1 MKDDTKE
8 AKWAPVIVML
18 ISSVAMGSVN
28 ALVKKALDV
37 GVNHMIFAAYR
48 MAISALILVPF
59 AYIWERKTRPR
70 LTFMLL
76 CEHFISGLLGA
87 SLMQFFFLLGLSYT
101 SATVSMALNSMLPAI
116 TFALALIFRIEK
128 AQNLQSKAGVLK
140 LIGTLIC
147 ILGAMFLT
155 FYKGPQV
162 SNLHTHPEALHNNT
176 LHNNGHGQTKKWLL
190 GCLYLF
196 TGTVLLS
203 LWMLFQG
210 KLSVKYPCNKYSS
223 TCLMS
228 VFAAFQC
235 ALLSLYK
242 SREVE
247 DWIIEDKFVIFIILY
262 AGIVG
267 QAMSTVVTSWSI
279 KMTGAVFVST
289 FSPVSL
295 VSATLFDFLILH
307 SPLYLGSILGSVVT
321 ITGLYVYLWGKK
333 SETDQSVSKT
343 LTTSKSC
350 QMIENEE
357 HIIIN
362 DNNTKLPV

>member
-1 MKDDTKE
+1 MKE
-8 AKWAPVIVML
+8 EQWAPVIVML

-48 MAISALILVPF
+48 MSISGLILVPF
-59 AYIWERKTRPR
+59 SYIWERKTRPM

-101 SATVSMALNSMLPAI
+101 SPTVAMALNSMLPAI
-116 TFALALIFRIEK
+116 TFALALIFRIEN
-128 AQNLQSKAGVLK
+128 AQKLKSRAGVLK

-155 FYKGPQV
+155 FYKGIQV
-162 SNLHTHPEALHNNT
+162 SNPHSHPEAIDNIT
-176 LHNNGHGQTKKWLL
+176 LHNNGHDQAKKWLL
-190 GCLYLF
+190 GCVYLF
-196 TGTVLLS
+196 TGIVLLS

-210 KLSVKYPCNKYSS
+210 KLSVKYPCTKYSS

-235 ALLSLYK
+235 AILSLYK
-242 SREVE
+242 SREIE
-247 DWIIEDKFVIFIILY
+247 DWIIKDKLVIFVILY

-279 KMTGAVFVST
+279 KRTGAVFVST

-295 VSATLFDFLILH
+295 VSATLFDFLILR
-307 SPLYLGSILGSVVT
+307 SPLYLGSIIGSVVT
-321 ITGLYVYLWGKK
+321 ITGLNVFLWGKR
-333 SETDQSVSKT
+333 SETDQTVSKI

-350 QMIENEE
+350 QMIENED
-357 HIIIN
+357 N
-362 DNNTKLPV
+362 MTVDDNNTKLPV

>member
-1 MKDDTKE
+1 MKE
-8 AKWAPVIVML
+8 EQWAPVIVML

-37 GVNHMIFAAYR
+37 GVNHMIFGAYR

-59 AYIWERKTRPR
+59 SCVWERKTRPK

-101 SATVSMALNSMLPAI
+101 SATVSMALVSMLPAI
-116 TFALALIFRIEK
+116 TFALALVFRIENT
-128 AQNLQSKAGVLK
+128 QNLKSKAGVLK
-140 LIGTLIC
+140 VMGTLIC
-147 ILGAMFLT
+147 TMGAMFLT
-155 FYKGPQV
+155 FYKGPEI
-162 SNLHTHPEALHNNT
+162 SNHHSHPGVLQKNKNT
-176 LHNNGHGQTKKWLL
+176 LHNNGHDQTKNWFL
-190 GCLYLF
+190 GCLYLII
-196 TGTVLLS
+196 GTVLLS

-210 KLSVKYPCNKYSS
+210 KLSLKYPGNKYSS

-235 ALLSLYK
+235 AILSLYK

-289 FSPVSL
+289 FAPVSL
-295 VSATLFDFLILH
+295 VAATLFDFLILR

-321 ITGLYVYLWGKK
+321 ITGLYVFLWGKK
-333 SETDQSVSKT
+333 SEIDQSVSKT
-343 LTTSKSC
+343 LTTSSENIESEDH
-350 QMIENEE
+350 MIT
-357 HIIIN
+357 N
-362 DNNTKLPV
+362 DKDTKLPV

>member
-1 MKDDTKE
+1 MKE
-8 AKWAPVIVML
+8 EQWAPVIVML
-18 ISSVAMGSVN
+18 ISSIAMGSVN

-59 AYIWERKTRPR
+59 SYIWE
-70 LTFMLL
+70 
-76 CEHFISGLLGA
+76 
-87 SLMQFFFLLGLSYT
+87 
-101 SATVSMALNSMLPAI
+101 
-116 TFALALIFRIEK
+116 RIEK
-128 AQNLQSKAGVLK
+128 AQNLIKSKAGVLK

-155 FYKGPQV
+155 FFKGPQV
-162 SNLHTHPEALHNNT
+162 SNPHTHPEALHNST
-176 LHNNGHGQTKKWLL
+176 LHNNGHDLTNKWLL
-190 GCLYLF
+190 GCLYLII
-196 TGTVLLS
+196 GTVLLS

-210 KLSVKYPCNKYSS
+210 KLSIKYPCSKYSS

-235 ALLSLYK
+235 AILSLYK

-247 DWIIEDKFVIFIILY
+247 DWVIEDKFVIFVIIY

-289 FSPVSL
+289 FSPISL

-307 SPLYLGSILGSVVT
+307 SPLYLGSILGSGVT
-321 ITGLYVYLWGKK
+321 VTGLYVFLWGRK
-333 SETDQSVSKT
+333 SETDQSISKT

-350 QMIENEE
+350 QMIGNEDS
-357 HIIIN
+357 ININ
-362 DNNTKLPV
+362 DNNTKSPV

>member
-1 MKDDTKE
+1 MKE
-8 AKWAPVIVML
+8 EQWAPVMVML
-18 ISSVAMGSVN
+18 MSSVAMGSVN

-37 GVNHMIFAAYR
+37 GVNHMIFGAYR
-48 MAISALILVPF
+48 MVISAIILVPF
-59 AYIWERKTRPR
+59 CYIWERKTRPKI
-70 LTFMLL
+70 TFMLL

-101 SATVSMALNSMLPAI
+101 SATVSMALVSMLPAI
-116 TFALALIFRIEK
+116 TFALALIFRIENVK
-128 AQNLQSKAGVLK
+128 NLKSKAGVLK

-147 ILGAMFLT
+147 IIGAMFLT
-155 FYKGPQV
+155 FYKGPQI
-162 SNLHTHPEALHNNT
+162 SNPHSHPESLHDKNT
-176 LHNNGHGQTKKWLL
+176 LHGHDQAKRWLL
-190 GCLYLF
+190 GCLYLVI
-196 TGTVLLS
+196 GTILLS

-210 KLSVKYPCNKYSS
+210 KLSAKYPGNKYSS

-228 VFAAFQC
+228 LFAAFQC
-235 ALLSLYK
+235 AILSLYK

-247 DWIIEDKFVIFIILY
+247 AWIIEEKFVIFVILY

-267 QAMSTVVTSWSI
+267 QAMSTVVASWSI

-295 VSATLFDFLILH
+295 VSATLFDFIILH

-321 ITGLYVYLWGKK
+321 ITGLYVFLWGRK
-333 SETDQSVSKT
+333 SETDDQSVPKT
-343 LTTSKSC
+343 LETSKFS
-350 QMIENEE
+350 QKMENED
-357 HIIIN
+357 HITVN

>member
-1 MKDDTKE
+1 MKE
-8 AKWAPVIVML
+8 EQWAPVIVML

-37 GVNHMIFAAYR
+37 GVNHMIFGAYR
-48 MAISALILVPF
+48 MVISALVLVPF
-59 AYIWERKTRPR
+59 SYIWERKTRPKI
-70 LTFMLL
+70 TFMLL

-101 SATVSMALNSMLPAI
+101 SATVSMALVSTLPAI
-116 TFALALIFRIEK
+116 TFALALIFRIENAK
-128 AQNLQSKAGVLK
+128 NLKTKAGVIK

-147 ILGAMFLT
+147 VIGAMFLT
-155 FYKGPQV
+155 FYKGPQI
-162 SNLHTHPEALHNNT
+162 SNPHSHPEALHNNSNT
-176 LHNNGHGQTKKWLL
+176 LHNNGHDQAKRWFL
-190 GCLYLF
+190 GCLFLII
-196 TGTVLLS
+196 GTILLS

-210 KLSVKYPCNKYSS
+210 KLSAKYPGNKYSS

-235 ALLSLYK
+235 AFLSLYK
-242 SREVE
+242 SREVQ
-247 DWIIEDKFVIFIILY
+247 DWIIDEKFIIFVILY

-307 SPLYLGSILGSVVT
+307 SPLYLGRFT
-321 ITGLYVYLWGKK
+321 
-333 SETDQSVSKT
+333 E
-343 LTTSKSC
+343 
-350 QMIENEE
+350 
-357 HIIIN
+357 
-362 DNNTKLPV
+362 

>member
-1 MKDDTKE
+1 MKE
-8 AKWAPVIVML
+8 EQWAPVIVML
-18 ISSVAMGSVN
+18 MSSVAMGSVN

-59 AYIWERKTRPR
+59 SYIWERKTRPR
-70 LTFMLL
+70 ITFMLL

-101 SATVSMALNSMLPAI
+101 LPTVAMALSSMLPAI
-116 TFALALIFRIEK
+116 TFALALVFRIEI
-128 AQNLQSKAGVLK
+128 AQNLKSKPGVLK
-140 LIGTLIC
+140 LIGALTS

-162 SNLHTHPEALHNNT
+162 SNSHTHPEAIQKNT
-176 LHNNGHGQTKKWLL
+176 LHNNGHDQANKWLL

-203 LWMLFQG
+203 LWMLYQG
-210 KLSVKYPCNKYSS
+210 KLSVKYPCTKYSS

-235 ALLSLYK
+235 AILSLYK

-247 DWIIEDKFVIFIILY
+247 DWIIEDKFVIFVILY

-279 KMTGAVFVST
+279 KLTGAVFVST

-295 VSATLFDFLILH
+295 VSATLFDFVILQ
-307 SPLYLGSILGSVVT
+307 SSLYLGSIIGSVVT
-321 ITGLYVYLWGKK
+321 ITGLNVFLWGKR
-333 SETDQSVSKT
+333 SEN

-350 QMIENEE
+350 QMIENEDN
-357 HIIIN
+357 IVIN